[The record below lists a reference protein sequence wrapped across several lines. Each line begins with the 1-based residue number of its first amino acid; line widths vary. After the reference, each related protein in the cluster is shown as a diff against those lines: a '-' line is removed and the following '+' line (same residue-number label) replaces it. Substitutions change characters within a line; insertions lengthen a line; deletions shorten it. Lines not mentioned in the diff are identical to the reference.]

1 MPGRRTLAAAAL
13 VCLLAASA
21 GCGGLFASEVPD
33 DSLDKEPP
41 QPYDWET
48 NGTAKIYVV
57 DGGDR
62 YQAVFDLSEA
72 NTTKFVLYERG
83 LSTDRPEWVR
93 SVRYRYPNGT
103 EVNGSHPTVD
113 VRLEGSRRV
122 VEAPRAEGKL
132 AFTGPSDIKQ
142 FGFRTPVD
150 GSYELVLPPGR
161 RVGSFLFGRVSPNG
175 YSTSVDDQNRLHV
188 TWEEVNS
195 PIYVRYY
202 LLRDLLIFRG
212 GVAVLVVVAGAG
224 VAYYLRKIRTLKRRR
239 EEIGLDVESDEDDEF
254 DRDPPPGMK

>member
-1 MPGRRTLAAAAL
+1 MPRTRILAAAVL
-13 VCLLAASA
+13 VGLLALGA

-33 DSLDKEPP
+33 GALDKDPP
-41 QPYDWET
+41 EPYDWET

-62 YQAVFDLSEA
+62 YQAVFDLDEA
-72 NTTKFVLYERG
+72 NETRFVLYERG

-103 EVNGSHPTVD
+103 VVNGTDSAVE
-113 VRLEGSRRV
+113 VKLQGSRRV

-142 FGFRTPVD
+142 FGLRTPVD

-161 RVGSFLFGRVSPNG
+161 RVGSFLFGRVSPG
-175 YSTSVDDQNRLHV
+175 SYSTSVDSQDRLHV
-188 TWEEVNS
+188 TWDEVGS
-195 PIYVRYY
+195 PVYVRYY
-202 LLRDLLIFRG
+202 LMRDLLIFRG
-212 GVAVLVVVAGAG
+212 GVVVLAMIGAAG
-224 VAYYLRKIRTLKRRR
+224 VLYFLRKIRELKRRR
-239 EEIGLDVESDEDDEF
+239 EEIGLDVEADDEF